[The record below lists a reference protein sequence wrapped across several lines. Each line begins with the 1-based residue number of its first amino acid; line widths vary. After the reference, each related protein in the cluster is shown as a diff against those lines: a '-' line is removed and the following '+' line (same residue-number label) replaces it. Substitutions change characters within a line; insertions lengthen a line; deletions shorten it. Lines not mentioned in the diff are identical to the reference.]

1 MRLIYIQIKPLDSKI
16 NWTHVCRVVVLN
28 ICVKGWKGEAKLQKR
43 GRHAEGQ
50 AGQDEGGGKG
60 WAWCQEDGRGK
71 QSVLVL
77 IFNINDQVLQE
88 TLMMIPD
95 CHRRIVAA
103 KGELEQLLET
113 EVQLAS
119 FCKSCSMPHI
129 STGGLEDKR
138 GWRGMRRISCSWS
151 TGCVSIEPKCPPCV
165 V

>member
-1 MRLIYIQIKPLDSKI
+1 MQK
-16 NWTHVCRVVVLN
+16 
-28 ICVKGWKGEAKLQKR
+28 AKLDKMKE
-43 GRHAEGQ
+43 EGK
-50 AGQDEGGGKG
+50 DEHDVKKMG
-60 WAWCQEDGRGK
+60 E
-71 QSVLVL
+71 
-77 IFNINDQVLQE
+77 VLQE

-138 GWRGMRRISCSWS
+138 GWRGMRRISCS
-151 TGCVSIEPKCPPCV
+151 
-165 V
+165 